1 QEDDAALQGPAGH
14 HRHPRHGGAVG
25 GRQAGRLSRSEGP
38 ALPVA
43 TLQRRPTVHRA
54 RGQVGA
60 HPGDGPR
67 IHRDP
72 RGQARRSSGAGLLH
86 GRHHRRGTG
95 PGRRDEEAPGLAV
108 KYELRVVSVE
118 RSLFEG
124 DVEFI
129 IANGADGE
137 LGVLAR
143 HAPLMTILKPGP
155 LRIQETI
162 DGPEELL
169 FVGGGFMEVL
179 PDRVT
184 VLADVAEHADEI
196 SIEKAEAARRRA
208 QERLAGTLT
217 TAEEVEFQK
226 ALAMAE
232 ARLRLAR
239 ARRG

>member
-1 QEDDAALQGPAGH
+1 M
-14 HRHPRHGGAVG
+14 
-25 GRQAGRLSRSEGP
+25 
-38 ALPVA
+38 
-43 TLQRRPTVHRA
+43 
-54 RGQVGA
+54 
-60 HPGDGPR
+60 
-67 IHRDP
+67 
-72 RGQARRSSGAGLLH
+72 
-86 GRHHRRGTG
+86 
-95 PGRRDEEAPGLAV
+95 
-108 KYELRVVSVE
+108 KYPLRVVSVE

-162 DGPEELL
+162 GGSERLI
-169 FVGGGFMEVL
+169 FVGGGFLEVL

-196 SIEKAEAARRRA
+196 SVERAEEARRRA
-208 QERLAGTLT
+208 QESLAGTVSA
-217 TAEEVEFQK
+217 AEEIEFQT

-239 ARRG
+239 MRRG

>member
-1 QEDDAALQGPAGH
+1 MKFP
-14 HRHPRHGGAVG
+14 
-25 GRQAGRLSRSEGP
+25 
-38 ALPVA
+38 
-43 TLQRRPTVHRA
+43 
-54 RGQVGA
+54 
-60 HPGDGPR
+60 
-67 IHRDP
+67 
-72 RGQARRSSGAGLLH
+72 
-86 GRHHRRGTG
+86 
-95 PGRRDEEAPGLAV
+95 
-108 KYELRVVSVE
+108 LRVVSVE

-129 IANGADGE
+129 IATGAEGE

-155 LRIQETI
+155 LRIQETF
-162 DGPEELL
+162 GGQEQVL
-169 FVGGGFMEVL
+169 FVGGGFLEVL

-196 SIEKAEAARRRA
+196 SLEQAEAARKRA

-217 TAEEVEFQK
+217 TAEEVEFNQ
-226 ALAMAE
+226 ALAIAE

>member
-1 QEDDAALQGPAGH
+1 M
-14 HRHPRHGGAVG
+14 
-25 GRQAGRLSRSEGP
+25 
-38 ALPVA
+38 
-43 TLQRRPTVHRA
+43 
-54 RGQVGA
+54 
-60 HPGDGPR
+60 
-67 IHRDP
+67 
-72 RGQARRSSGAGLLH
+72 
-86 GRHHRRGTG
+86 
-95 PGRRDEEAPGLAV
+95 
-108 KYELRVVSVE
+108 KYLLRVVSVE

-129 IANGADGE
+129 IAQGADGE
-137 LGVLAR
+137 LGILAR

-155 LRIQETI
+155 LRIQETY
-162 DGPEELL
+162 GGEEQVL

-184 VLADVAEHADEI
+184 VLADIAEHADEI
-196 SIEKAEAARRRA
+196 SIERAEEARRRA

-217 TAEEVEFQK
+217 TAEEVEFQQ

>member
-1 QEDDAALQGPAGH
+1 M
-14 HRHPRHGGAVG
+14 
-25 GRQAGRLSRSEGP
+25 
-38 ALPVA
+38 
-43 TLQRRPTVHRA
+43 
-54 RGQVGA
+54 
-60 HPGDGPR
+60 
-67 IHRDP
+67 
-72 RGQARRSSGAGLLH
+72 
-86 GRHHRRGTG
+86 
-95 PGRRDEEAPGLAV
+95 
-108 KYELRVVSVE
+108 KYPLRVVSVE

-124 DVEFI
+124 EVEFI

-162 DGPEELL
+162 GETEQLL
-169 FVGGGFMEVL
+169 FVGGGFLEVL

-196 SIEKAEAARRRA
+196 SIEKAEEARRRA

-217 TAEEVEFQK
+217 TAEELEFQN

-239 ARRG
+239 MRRG